1 MSGNID
7 WDAIIEIFDMIE
19 DAELISEFDDVTWIS
34 VRSED
39 YQRALQIIAAS
50 GVK

>member
-19 DAELISEFDDVTWIS
+19 DAELISEFDDITWIS

-39 YQRALQIIAAS
+39 YKRALRAIGTIRIE
-50 GVK
+50 

>member
-1 MSGNID
+1 MSTETD

-19 DAELISEFDDVTWIS
+19 DAELISEFDGVTWIS

-39 YQRALQIIAAS
+39 YQRALHVIAKAGAS
-50 GVK
+50 

>member
-1 MSGNID
+1 MSTNTD

-39 YQRALQIIAAS
+39 YQRALRII
-50 GVK
+50 GTIGLE